1 MSEQKQAPKQDL
13 IKINCKNTRQSVLV
27 PVGTSLLELAEK
39 LDVKMPYRIVGA
51 RVNYKARDLNFLLYR
66 PKDVE
71 FQDCGSQSG
80 HRCYMRTLF
89 MVLAK
94 AVSELEGCDLHVEHP
109 ISRGI
114 YCTIEGQDKPIPAD
128 MIAQIKKRME
138 EIIAQDID
146 IESME
151 DQQSVV
157 KELFAQNNS
166 DRKTT
171 LFDTLGEPYCRY
183 FKMGDFIDYYNGVL
197 MPSTGYIHLFDLI
210 PFADGM
216 LLRVPDIHNPNV
228 LAEQIDQ
235 PKMFGIYD
243 EFLSWNRLLGIKNVG
258 EFNTIVSKKDQQAK
272 SIIQVSEA
280 LQEKKIATIADMI
293 SNRPTGVPRFVLI
306 SGPSSSGKT
315 TFSKRLTIQLMVNHL
330 TPITLSMDNY
340 FVNRDETPRDENGE
354 YDFEHIDAI
363 DHKLFQS
370 QLADLLAGKEVD
382 LPTYNFETGKREY
395 RGNKISLPDKGIL
408 IIEGIHALNPAVWK
422 NLPEE
427 ALFKIYVSAIT
438 TITLDNHNY
447 IPTAD
452 TRLIRR
458 IIRDY
463 RYRNYSARETIA
475 RTPSVRR
482 GEERWIFPYEE
493 NADVMFNSALL
504 FELAV
509 LKKYAEPILAEVP
522 KSCEEYTEAHRLL
535 KFLSYF
541 ATIPERD
548 IPPTSM
554 LREFVG
560 GSSFRY

>member
-1 MSEQKQAPKQDL
+1 MSNE
-13 IKINCKNTRQSVLV
+13 IKIYCKNTDKHVYV
-27 PVGTSLLELAEK
+27 PIGTSLLDLAK
-39 LDVKMPYRIVGA
+39 MLDIKMPYRIVSA

-71 FQDCGSQSG
+71 FQDCSSQSG
-80 HRCYMRTLF
+80 HRCYVRTLF

-94 AVSELEGCDLHVEHP
+94 AVSEIEGCDLHVEHP
-109 ISRGI
+109 CSRGI
-114 YCTIEGQDKPIPAD
+114 YCTIEGYDKPLAKEV
-128 MIAQIKKRME
+128 IAQIKKRME
-138 EIIAQDID
+138 EIIEQDLK
-146 IESME
+146 IESQE
-151 DQQSVV
+151 DQTSVV
-157 KELFAQNNS
+157 KELFAQRNS

-183 FKMGDFIDYYNGVL
+183 FQMGDFIDYYNGVL
-197 MPSTGYIHLFDLI
+197 MPSTGYINVFDLI
-210 PFADGM
+210 PFAEGM
-216 LLRVPDIHNPNV
+216 LLRIPDTHNPNM
-228 LAEQIDQ
+228 LSEQIDQ

-258 EFNTIVSKKDQQAK
+258 EFNTIASKKDQK
-272 SIIQVSEA
+272 TKDIIQVSEA
-280 LQEKKIATIADMI
+280 LQEKKIASIADMI
-293 SNRPTGVPRFVLI
+293 AKRETGVPRFVLI

-330 TPITLSMDNY
+330 HPITLSMDNY
-340 FVNRDETPRDENGE
+340 FVNRVDTPKDENGE
-354 YDFEHIDAI
+354 YDFEHINAI
-363 DHKLFQS
+363 DHELFQQ
-370 QLADLLAGKEVD
+370 QLADLLAGKEVE
-382 LPTYNFETGKREY
+382 LPTYNFETGKREF
-395 RGNKISLPDKGIL
+395 RGKKISLPEKGIL
-408 IIEGIHALNPAVWK
+408 IIEGIHALNPRVWE
-422 NLPEE
+422 NLPKD
-427 ALFKIYVSAIT
+427 AIFKIYVSAIT

-463 RYRNYSARETIA
+463 RYRNYSAQETIA

-482 GEERWIFPYEE
+482 GEERWIFPFEE

-504 FELAV
+504 FELGV

>member
-1 MSEQKQAPKQDL
+1 MSNE
-13 IKINCKNTRQSVLV
+13 IKIYCKNTDKHVYV
-27 PVGTSLLELAEK
+27 PIGTSLLDLAK
-39 LDVKMPYRIVGA
+39 MLDIKMPYRIVSA

-71 FQDCGSQSG
+71 FQDCSSQSG
-80 HRCYMRTLF
+80 HRCYVRTLF

-94 AVSELEGCDLHVEHP
+94 AVSEIEGCDLHVEHP
-109 ISRGI
+109 CSRGI
-114 YCTIEGQDKPIPAD
+114 YCTIEGYDKPLAKEV
-128 MIAQIKKRME
+128 IAQIKKRME
-138 EIIAQDID
+138 EIIEQDLK
-146 IESME
+146 IESQE
-151 DQQSVV
+151 DQTSVV
-157 KELFAQNNS
+157 KELFAQRNS

-183 FKMGDFIDYYNGVL
+183 FQMGDFIDYYNGVL
-197 MPSTGYIHLFDLI
+197 MPSTGYINVFDLI
-210 PFADGM
+210 PFAEGM
-216 LLRVPDIHNPNV
+216 LLRIPDTHNPNM
-228 LAEQIDQ
+228 LSEQIDQ

-258 EFNTIVSKKDQQAK
+258 EFNTIVSKKDQK
-272 SIIQVSEA
+272 TKDIIQVSEA
-280 LQEKKIATIADMI
+280 LQEKKIASIADMI
-293 SNRPTGVPRFVLI
+293 AKRETGVPRFVLI

-330 TPITLSMDNY
+330 HPITLSMDNY
-340 FVNRDETPRDENGE
+340 FVNRVDTPKDENGE
-354 YDFEHIDAI
+354 YDFEHINAI
-363 DHKLFQS
+363 DHELFQQ
-370 QLADLLAGKEVD
+370 QLADLLAGKEVE
-382 LPTYNFETGKREY
+382 LPTYNFETGKREF
-395 RGNKISLPDKGIL
+395 RGKKISLPEKGIL
-408 IIEGIHALNPAVWK
+408 IIEGIHALNPRVWE
-422 NLPEE
+422 NLPKD
-427 ALFKIYVSAIT
+427 AIFKIYVSAIT

-463 RYRNYSARETIA
+463 RYRNYSAQETIA

-482 GEERWIFPYEE
+482 GEERWIFPFEE

-504 FELAV
+504 FELGV

>member
-1 MSEQKQAPKQDL
+1 
-13 IKINCKNTRQSVLV
+13 
-27 PVGTSLLELAEK
+27 
-39 LDVKMPYRIVGA
+39 
-51 RVNYKARDLNFLLYR
+51 
-66 PKDVE
+66 
-71 FQDCGSQSG
+71 
-80 HRCYMRTLF
+80 
-89 MVLAK
+89 
-94 AVSELEGCDLHVEHP
+94 
-109 ISRGI
+109 
-114 YCTIEGQDKPIPAD
+114 
-128 MIAQIKKRME
+128 ME
-138 EIIAQDID
+138 EIIEQDLK
-146 IESME
+146 IESQE
-151 DQQSVV
+151 DQTSVV
-157 KELFAQNNS
+157 KELFAQRNS

-183 FKMGDFIDYYNGVL
+183 FQMGDFIDYYNGVL
-197 MPSTGYIHLFDLI
+197 MPSTGYINVFDLI
-210 PFADGM
+210 PFAEGM
-216 LLRVPDIHNPNV
+216 LLRIPDTHNPNM
-228 LAEQIDQ
+228 LSEQIDQ

-258 EFNTIVSKKDQQAK
+258 EFNTIVSKKDQK
-272 SIIQVSEA
+272 TKDIIQVSEA
-280 LQEKKIATIADMI
+280 LQEKKIASIADMI
-293 SNRPTGVPRFVLI
+293 AKRETGVPRFVLI

-330 TPITLSMDNY
+330 HPITLSMDNY
-340 FVNRDETPRDENGE
+340 FVNRVDTPKDENGE
-354 YDFEHIDAI
+354 YDFEHINAI
-363 DHKLFQS
+363 DHELFQQ
-370 QLADLLAGKEVD
+370 QLADLLAGKEVE
-382 LPTYNFETGKREY
+382 LPTYNFETGKREF
-395 RGNKISLPDKGIL
+395 RGKKISLPEKGIL
-408 IIEGIHALNPAVWK
+408 IIEGIHALNPRVWE
-422 NLPEE
+422 NLPKD
-427 ALFKIYVSAIT
+427 AIFKIYVSAIT

-463 RYRNYSARETIA
+463 RYRNYSAQETIA

-482 GEERWIFPYEE
+482 GEERWIFPFEE

-504 FELAV
+504 FELGV

>member
-1 MSEQKQAPKQDL
+1 MAKL
-13 IKINCKNTRQSVLV
+13 ITIFCKNTNTYEKV
-27 PVGTSLLELAEK
+27 PIGTSLLELSKRLNITLPYK
-39 LDVKMPYRIVGA
+39 LVTA
-51 RVNYKARDLNFLLYR
+51 RVNYKSQDLNFMLYR

-71 FQDCGSQSG
+71 FLDCSSQSG
-80 HRCYMRTLF
+80 HRCYVRTLC

-94 AVSELEGCDLHVEHP
+94 AVSEIEGCDLHVEHP

-114 YCTIEGQDKPIPAD
+114 YCTVEGIDKPIPAD
-128 MIAQIKKRME
+128 TIAQIKQRMQD
-138 EIIAQDID
+138 IIAADEPILCKEKQTTY
-146 IESME
+146 
-151 DQQSVV
+151 V
-157 KELFAQNNS
+157 KEIFAGRNN
-166 DRKTT
+166 DGKTT

-183 FKMGDFIDYYNGVL
+183 FQMGDFIDYYNGVL
-197 MPSTGYIHLFDLI
+197 MPSTGYIHLFDLV
-210 PFADGM
+210 AYANGM
-216 LLRVPDIHNPNV
+216 LLRIPDIHTPDK
-228 LAEQIDQ
+228 LAEQLDQ

-243 EFLSWNRLLGIKNVG
+243 EFLSWNRLMQIKNVG
-258 EFNTIVSKKDQQAK
+258 EFNNIVSKKDQQTKA
-272 SIIQVSEA
+272 IIQVSEA
-280 LQEKKIATIADMI
+280 LQEKKIASIADMI
-293 SNRPTGVPRFVLI
+293 ANRPTGVPRFVLI

-315 TFSKRLTIQLMVNHL
+315 TFSKRLSIQLMVNHL

-340 FVNRDETPRDENGE
+340 FVNRVDNPKDENGD

-363 DHKLFQS
+363 DHALFQQ
-370 QLADLLAGKEVD
+370 QLGDLLAGKEVE
-382 LPTYNFETGKREY
+382 LPTFNFETGKREY
-395 RGNKISLPDKGIL
+395 RGNKISLPEKGIV
-408 IIEGIHALNPAVWK
+408 IIEGIHALNPVVSQ
-422 NLPEE
+422 NLPQE
-427 ALFKIYVSAIT
+427 AVFKIYVSAIT

-475 RTPSVRR
+475 RVASVRR

-509 LKKYAEPILAEVP
+509 LKKHAEPILAEVP
-522 KSCEEYTEAHRLL
+522 KYCDEYSEAHRLL

-541 ATIPERD
+541 VSIPERD

>member
-1 MSEQKQAPKQDL
+1 MSNE
-13 IKINCKNTRQSVLV
+13 IKIYCKNTDKHVYV
-27 PVGTSLLELAEK
+27 PIGTSLLDLAK
-39 LDVKMPYRIVGA
+39 MLDIKMPYRIVSA

-71 FQDCGSQSG
+71 FQDCSSQSG
-80 HRCYMRTLF
+80 HRCYVRTLF

-94 AVSELEGCDLHVEHP
+94 AVSEIEGCDLHVEHP
-109 ISRGI
+109 CSRGI
-114 YCTIEGQDKPIPAD
+114 YCTIEGYDKPLAKEV
-128 MIAQIKKRME
+128 IAQIKKRME
-138 EIIAQDID
+138 EIIEQDIK
-146 IESME
+146 IESQE
-151 DQQSVV
+151 DQTSVV
-157 KELFAQNNS
+157 KELFAQRNS

-183 FKMGDFIDYYNGVL
+183 FQMGDFIDYYNGVL
-197 MPSTGYIHLFDLI
+197 MPSTGYINVFDLI
-210 PFADGM
+210 PFAEGM
-216 LLRVPDIHNPNV
+216 LLRIPDTHNPNM
-228 LAEQIDQ
+228 LSEQIDQ

-258 EFNTIVSKKDQQAK
+258 EFNTIASKKDQK
-272 SIIQVSEA
+272 TKDIIQVSEA
-280 LQEKKIATIADMI
+280 LQEKKIASIADMI
-293 SNRPTGVPRFVLI
+293 AKRETGVPRFVLI

-330 TPITLSMDNY
+330 HPITLSMDNY
-340 FVNRDETPRDENGE
+340 FVNRVDTPKDENGE
-354 YDFEHIDAI
+354 YDFEHINAI
-363 DHKLFQS
+363 DHELFQQ
-370 QLADLLAGKEVD
+370 QLADLLAGKEVE
-382 LPTYNFETGKREY
+382 LPTYNFETGKREF
-395 RGNKISLPDKGIL
+395 RGKKISLPEKGIL
-408 IIEGIHALNPAVWK
+408 IIEGIHALNPRVWE
-422 NLPEE
+422 NLPKD
-427 ALFKIYVSAIT
+427 AIFKIYVSAIT

-463 RYRNYSARETIA
+463 RYRNYSAQETIA

-482 GEERWIFPYEE
+482 GEERWIFPFEE

-504 FELAV
+504 FELGV

>member
-1 MSEQKQAPKQDL
+1 MSNE
-13 IKINCKNTRQSVLV
+13 IKIYCKNTDKHVYV
-27 PVGTSLLELAEK
+27 PIGTSLLDLAK
-39 LDVKMPYRIVGA
+39 MLDIKMPYRIVSA

-71 FQDCGSQSG
+71 FQDCSSQSG
-80 HRCYMRTLF
+80 HRCYVRTLF

-94 AVSELEGCDLHVEHP
+94 AVSEIEGCDLHVEHP
-109 ISRGI
+109 CSRGI
-114 YCTIEGQDKPIPAD
+114 YCTIEGYDKPLAKEV
-128 MIAQIKKRME
+128 IAQIKKRME
-138 EIIAQDID
+138 EIIEQDLK
-146 IESME
+146 IESQE
-151 DQQSVV
+151 DQTSVV
-157 KELFAQNNS
+157 KELFAQRNS

-183 FKMGDFIDYYNGVL
+183 FQMGDFIDYYNGVL
-197 MPSTGYIHLFDLI
+197 MPSTGYINVFDLI
-210 PFADGM
+210 PFAEGM
-216 LLRVPDIHNPNV
+216 LLRIPDTHNPNI
-228 LAEQIDQ
+228 LSEQIDQ

-258 EFNTIVSKKDQQAK
+258 EFNTIASKKDQK
-272 SIIQVSEA
+272 TKDIIQVSEA
-280 LQEKKIATIADMI
+280 LQEKKIASIADMI
-293 SNRPTGVPRFVLI
+293 AKRETGVPRFVLI

-330 TPITLSMDNY
+330 HPITLSMDNY
-340 FVNRDETPRDENGE
+340 FVNRVDTPKDENGE
-354 YDFEHIDAI
+354 YDFEHINAI
-363 DHKLFQS
+363 DHELFQQ
-370 QLADLLAGKEVD
+370 QLADLLAGKEVE
-382 LPTYNFETGKREY
+382 LPTYNFETGKREF
-395 RGNKISLPDKGIL
+395 RGKKISLPEKGIL
-408 IIEGIHALNPAVWK
+408 IIEGIHALNPRVWE
-422 NLPEE
+422 NLPKD
-427 ALFKIYVSAIT
+427 AIFKIYVSAIT

-463 RYRNYSARETIA
+463 RYRNYSAQETIA

-482 GEERWIFPYEE
+482 GEERWIFPFEE

-504 FELAV
+504 FELGV